1 MSVTQ
6 LTRTALAF
14 AAILATFAPPASQA
28 GPDEVT
34 IGVLTD
40 ISGPY
45 GSIAGTGSIIA
56 AQMAVEDFGGKVL
69 GKPIKVVSADHLNK
83 PDIGA
88 SIARKWFDV
97 DGVNAIFDLTNSA
110 VSLAVVEIA
119 RERGKVVAFS
129 GPSTADLTGKACT
142 ETTTHWAYDTYSL
155 VNGSVKLLLKQG
167 VKSWFFLALDATG
180 GRAIEAIG
188 TRAINEGG
196 GSVIGKVHHP
206 LNTPDFSSFLLQA
219 QQSGAKA
226 IALANAGADTVN
238 SIKQAGEFGLPDSGI
253 KLVGLIFLINDVH
266 AVGLKT
272 AHNAI
277 LSETFYWDLS
287 DETRA
292 WNKRFMSRH
301 NAPANMIQAGVY
313 NSVTHYLKAM
323 QKAGTDD
330 GKTVSKVMRELPVND
345 AFMKDVKIRADGR
358 VMRDVYIFRV
368 KAPSESKAPWDYY
381 ETTGRIPAEDAFRP
395 AAESDCP
402 LMKK

>member
-1 MSVTQ
+1 MY
-6 LTRTALAF
+6 LTRLARTALACVAM
-14 AAILATFAPPASQA
+14 AAIFSPAVSQA

-45 GSIAGTGSIIA
+45 GSIAGNGSIVA
-56 AQMAVEDFGGKVL
+56 AQMAVDDFGGKVL
-69 GKPIKVVSADHLNK
+69 GKPIKVISADHLNK

-88 SIARKWFDV
+88 SIARKWFDA

-110 VSLAVVEIA
+110 VSLAVVELA
-119 RERGKVVAFS
+119 RERGRVVAFS

-142 ETTTHWAYDTYSL
+142 ATTTHWAYDTYSL
-155 VNGSVKLLLKQG
+155 VNGSVKVLLQQG

-188 TRAINEGG
+188 TRAIKEGG
-196 GSVIGKVHHP
+196 GTVVGNVHHP

-219 QQSGAKA
+219 QQSGAQA

-238 SIKQAGEFGLPDSGI
+238 SIKQAGEFGLPDKGI

-272 AHNAI
+272 AHGAI
-277 LSETFYWDLS
+277 LSETFYWDLN
-287 DETRA
+287 DDTRA

-301 NAPANMIQAGVY
+301 GTPANMIQAGVY
-313 NSVTHYLKAM
+313 SSVMHYLKSM
-323 QKAGTDD
+323 QKAETDD
-330 GKTVSKVMRELPVND
+330 GKAVSKVMRELPIND
-345 AFMKDVKIRADGR
+345 ALMKDIRVRADGR

-368 KAPSESKAPWDYY
+368 KSPSESKAPWDYY
-381 ETTGRIPAEDAFRP
+381 ETIGRISAEDAFRP

>member
-1 MSVTQ
+1 MY
-6 LTRTALAF
+6 LTRLARTALACVAM
-14 AAILATFAPPASQA
+14 AAIFSPAVSQA

-45 GSIAGTGSIIA
+45 GSIAGNGSIVA

-69 GKPIKVVSADHLNK
+69 GKPIKVISADHLNK

-88 SIARKWFDV
+88 SIARKWFDA

-110 VSLAVVEIA
+110 VSLAVVELA
-119 RERGKVVAFS
+119 RERGRVVAFS

-142 ETTTHWAYDTYSL
+142 ATTTHWAYDTYSL
-155 VNGSVKLLLKQG
+155 VNGSVKVLLQQG

-188 TRAINEGG
+188 TRAIKEGG
-196 GSVIGKVHHP
+196 GTVVGNVHHP

-219 QQSGAKA
+219 QQSGAQA

-238 SIKQAGEFGLPDSGI
+238 SIKQAGEFGLPDKGI

-272 AHNAI
+272 AHGAI
-277 LSETFYWDLS
+277 LSETFYWDLN
-287 DETRA
+287 DDTRA

-301 NAPANMIQAGVY
+301 GTPANMIQAGVY
-313 NSVTHYLKAM
+313 SSVMHYLKSM
-323 QKAGTDD
+323 QKAETDD
-330 GKTVSKVMRELPVND
+330 GKAVSKVMRELPIND
-345 AFMKDVKIRADGR
+345 ALMKDIRIRADGR

-368 KAPSESKAPWDYY
+368 KSLSESKAPWDYY
-381 ETTGRIPAEDAFRP
+381 ETIGRISAEDAFRP

>member
-1 MSVTQ
+1 MY
-6 LTRTALAF
+6 LTRLAITALACVSMVMTLF
-14 AAILATFAPPASQA
+14 PVTSQA
-28 GPDEVT
+28 GPDEIT

-45 GSIAGTGSIIA
+45 GSIAGNGSIIA

-69 GKPIKVVSADHLNK
+69 GKPIKVISADHLNK
-83 PDIGA
+83 PDVGA
-88 SIARKWFDV
+88 SIARKWFDA
-97 DGVNAIFDLTNSA
+97 DGVSAIFDLTNSA
-110 VSLAVVEIA
+110 VSLAVVELA
-119 RERGKVVAFS
+119 RERGRVVAFS

-155 VNGSVKLLLKQG
+155 VNGSVKLLLQQG
-167 VKSWFFLALDATG
+167 IKTWFFLALDATG

-188 TRAINEGG
+188 ARAIKEGG
-196 GSVIGKVHHP
+196 GTVVGNVHHP

-277 LSETFYWDLS
+277 LSETFYWDLN

-313 NSVTHYLKAM
+313 NSVTHYLKSM
-323 QKAGTDD
+323 QKAATDD
-330 GKTVSKVMRELPVND
+330 GRTVSKMMRELPVND
-345 AFMKDVKIRADGR
+345 ALIKDVRIRADGR

-368 KAPSESKAPWDYY
+368 KSPAESKAPWDYY
-381 ETTGRIPAEDAFRP
+381 EPIGRISAEDAFRS